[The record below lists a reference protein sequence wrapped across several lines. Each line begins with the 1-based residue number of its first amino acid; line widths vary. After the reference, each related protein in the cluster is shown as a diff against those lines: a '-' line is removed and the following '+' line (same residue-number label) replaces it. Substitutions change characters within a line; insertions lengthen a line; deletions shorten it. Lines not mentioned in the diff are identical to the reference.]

1 MSDMGHSFPAAVP
14 RTGGRLPLALP
25 VTDLLAR
32 AITYRDCAS
41 DLDDPFGASVLGLF
55 ATLHRRHADEL
66 MPHAEVAGGLQAHV
80 RDDLNR
86 MRNAVQRDGQ
96 RWIDEFIASE
106 RALQSHYR
114 ATLRARDPGAS
125 PLTDLLLGQ
134 QATLNA
140 RLQQTFA
147 GMSRVLARISDVEAS
162 PPPPLKGD

>member
-32 AITYRDCAS
+32 AIAYRDCAS

-55 ATLHRRHADEL
+55 ASLHRRHADEL
-66 MPHAEVAGGLQAHV
+66 MPHAEVVGAPQPNLRG
-80 RDDLNR
+80 DLTR
-86 MRNAVQRDGQ
+86 MRDAVQRDGQ

-106 RALQSHYR
+106 RALQSLYR
-114 ATLRARDPGAS
+114 STLRALGPSS
-125 PLTDLLLGQ
+125 PPLADLLLRQ

-147 GMSRVLARISDVEAS
+147 GMSRVLARISEAEAS
-162 PPPPLKGD
+162 PSPTLKGD

>member
-1 MSDMGHSFPAAVP
+1 MSDMGHSFSAKVP
-14 RTGGRLPLALP
+14 RTGGLLPLVP

-55 ATLHRRHADEL
+55 ATLHRHHADEL
-66 MPHAEVAGGLQAHV
+66 LPHAEVVGAPQPNL

-86 MRNAVQRDGQ
+86 MRSAALRDGQ

-106 RALQSHYR
+106 RALQSLYR
-114 ATLRARDPGAS
+114 STLRALGPAAP
-125 PLTDLLLGQ
+125 PLTDLLLRQ

-147 GMSRVLARISDVEAS
+147 GMSRVLARIYDAEAS
-162 PPPPLKGD
+162 PSPPLKGD

>member
-14 RTGGRLPLALP
+14 RTGGLPPLALP

-55 ATLHRRHADEL
+55 ASLHRRHADEL
-66 MPHAEVAGGLQAHV
+66 LPHAEVVGAPQPNLRGD
-80 RDDLNR
+80 RNR
-86 MRNAVQRDGQ
+86 MRDAVQWDGQ

-106 RALQSHYR
+106 RAVQSLYR
-114 ATLRARDPGAS
+114 TTLRALGPS
-125 PLTDLLLGQ
+125 SPPLTDLLLRQ
-134 QATLNA
+134 QATLNT

-147 GMSRVLARISDVEAS
+147 GMSRVLAQISDTEAS
-162 PPPPLKGD
+162 PSQPL